1 MGYSNGILESD
12 EKGGSGERGEQG
24 LPGIGFKLTDDGNFD
39 IDGKRLTNISKPV
52 DGGDA
57 TTKAYVDG
65 EIGHH
70 TGNLYHLRQSFTFYD
85 SSGTELALSIDSIT
99 GLVTD
104 YKHGYYKI
112 PKSGDDYNFS
122 TLDIKIRNNLPKST
136 YSILFYLYGYRNN
149 SIMSGVDLG
158 PILFSVDST
167 NYNIL
172 KYDDDDS
179 TETRNH
185 TKGIIWFTSDGSA
198 GSIELGFR
206 FFDKS
211 ITHFVILSRCVEGKV
226 NLGFSSNIFNVS
238 STVGDVTLYFEDI
251 NMNSRKIKNLGGPT
265 DDGDA
270 TNKKYV
276 DTENARQDTAINDK
290 TSKKCFD
297 DEMVKFSS
305 IILGLGYNT
314 NTRPAFSYI
323 MNNVNHSATNIF
335 LFSSRPSSS
344 LAYTASGGDN
354 NTYLI
359 IRNKGKYKMLFRDG
373 VAYGTGDVKIRLI
386 SGNTSKHI
394 FQQTYSITN
403 PSSYLISET
412 GKYFFT
418 EETDTFLQ
426 ISTTGTLL
434 FSGTATPN
442 NPGYF
447 KLYLDSDVLNQ
458 RAAANQYL
466 KLDGS
471 NKMGSDLDIDGN
483 HILKVENLVDYK
495 DTDPYDYRVKDV
507 KSVVNK
513 EYLNENFM
521 KKVDKDG
528 REYYELKGNIIK
540 NSQQYFDGLCT
551 DDNDLVSKKYV
562 DTEKAKQDTTI
573 NNISSISAYNTNLIT
588 ALQTSKADQSYVDDN
603 FLNLDGSK
611 SMTGNLNT
619 DGNYIDG
626 LPELVE
632 DDTSDETLA
641 KIKGRAIDFGYFHTE
656 RGELKRLINSVS
668 SDALNRKDPDPME
681 DDIDMTD
688 SGGNKH
694 SIIGLKDPQPSDSS
708 YAASVNYVNNT
719 VNGIIDK
726 KIQESEERS
735 IRAVQ
740 QENVFEKV
748 MVDDLFILDDH
759 DIKKVA
765 VVNKEFHKVNQ
776 QTYQF
781 KIDYDSSI
789 GYYSTRLGVNV
800 VYLPIGY
807 YTIVFEMYFSD
818 KIDQDKITIDALS
831 GTLSVSKINTKL
843 SADHT
848 RSVINFYKAMIH
860 PSDDELDIDITLKNK
875 TGQSYDADTQIYVVV
890 YGVAGIQ
897 NDVDTRLWDRYFY
910 VDDKKI
916 HFEASIDMVD
926 KDIENVNNLSINNEL
941 NMNNREIKNLGV
953 GSENSD
959 AVNVKQLN
967 GMETNITNY
976 VTGEFGKVNPVLKN
990 YSDLIKFIYRNLIRN
1005 DSKLFLIKELYFP
1018 DSVQGR
1024 SQNSYIYHTNG
1035 DNKGDVT
1042 FYLTF
1047 VHKATTSD
1055 NMMISLRW
1063 EGLSSNINIFVSK
1076 DKVETSI
1083 NPLIDE
1089 SSLASYNIPS
1099 YYQGKQLYLWI
1110 TIQNDLIQIN
1120 FSGSIAISGT
1130 HPGLE
1135 NNDAN
1140 IFRISVSD
1148 SPFTIQRGLITKN
1161 IYNVNSDAYKDV
1173 REYEISEG
1181 TFVSAV

>member
-1 MGYSNGILESD
+1 MGYSNGLLESD

-39 IDGKRLTNISKPV
+39 IDGKRLTDVSQPV
-52 DGGDA
+52 YSGDA

-70 TGNLYHLRQSFTFYD
+70 TGNFYHLRQSFTFYD
-85 SSGTELALSIDSIT
+85 SSGTELALRTGSIT

-136 YSILFYLYGYRNN
+136 YSALFYLYGYRNN

-158 PILFSVDST
+158 PILFSVDGP

-179 TETRNH
+179 TQTRNH

-198 GSIELGFR
+198 GSIELGLR

-238 STVGDVTLYFEDI
+238 STVSDVTLYFENI
-251 NMNSRKIKNLGGPT
+251 VMNNRSIKNIADPL
-265 DDGDA
+265 DNGDA
-270 TNKKYV
+270 VNKSYV
-276 DTENARQDTAINDK
+276 DVENAKQDKAINDK
-290 TSKKCFD
+290 ASK
-297 DEMVKFSS
+297 
-305 IILGLGYNT
+305 
-314 NTRPAFSYI
+314 SYVDGEI
-323 MNNVNHSATNIF
+323 AKVHIDTTP
-335 LFSSRPSSS
+335 LLP
-344 LAYTASGGDN
+344 
-354 NTYLI
+354 
-359 IRNKGKYKMLFRDG
+359 RDG
-373 VAYGTGDVKIRLI
+373 SRGMTGDFDNG
-386 SGNTSKHI
+386 GN
-394 FQQTYSITN
+394 N
-403 PSSYLISET
+403 
-412 GKYFFT
+412 
-418 EETDTFLQ
+418 
-426 ISTTGTLL
+426 
-434 FSGTATPN
+434 
-442 NPGYF
+442 
-447 KLYLDSDVLNQ
+447 
-458 RAAANQYL
+458 
-466 KLDGS
+466 
-471 NKMGSDLDIDGN
+471 
-483 HILKVENLVDYK
+483 ILKVENLTDYK

-513 EYLNENFM
+513 EYLNEKFL

-528 REYYELKGNIIK
+528 REYYDLKQIVIK
-540 NSQQYFDGLCT
+540 NSAPHDDGSY
-551 DDNDLVSKKYV
+551 DNDTLVSKAFV
-562 DTEKAKQDTTI
+562 QTEI
-573 NNISSISAYNTNLIT
+573 NKLPKPATDL
-588 ALQTSKADQSYVDDN
+588 LK
-603 FLNLDGSK
+603 LDGSK
-611 SMTGNLNT
+611 AMTGNLDMDDHT
-619 DGNYIDG
+619 ITGIRSSAADHAAITVGGAKATYLPLLGDRSMQGNLNMGGHAIINIK
-626 LPELVE
+626 PFVE
-632 DDTSDETLA
+632 DDSSQAPSDAQRNEV
-641 KIKGRAIDFGYFHTE
+641 INFGYFHTE

-681 DDIDMTD
+681 DDIDMA
-688 SGGNKH
+688 NH
-694 SIIGLKDPQPSDSS
+694 SIINLKDPQPSDSS
-708 YAASVNYVNNT
+708 YAASVNFVSKTVNDSN
-719 VNGIIDK
+719 VIINGIIDK

-748 MVDDLFILDDH
+748 MVDDLFILDDD
-759 DIKKVA
+759 DIHKVA
-765 VVNKEFHKVNQ
+765 VVDKDFHKINQ

-789 GYYSTRLGVNV
+789 GYYSTRLSVNV

-818 KIDQDKITIDALS
+818 KIDRDKITINALS

-848 RSVINFYKAMIH
+848 RSVINFYKGMIH
-860 PSDDELDIDITLKNK
+860 PSDDELDIDIVLKNK
-875 TGQSYDADTQIYVVV
+875 AGQSYEADTQIYVVV
-890 YGVAGIQ
+890 YGVAGTQ
-897 NDVDTRLWDRYFY
+897 NDVDARLWDSYFY

-941 NMNNREIKNLGV
+941 NMNNRQIKNLGD
-953 GSENSD
+953 GNENSD
-959 AVNVKQLN
+959 GVNVKQLN

-990 YSDLIKFIYRNLIRN
+990 NSDLIKFIYRNLIRN

-1018 DSVQGR
+1018 DSVEGR
-1024 SQNSYIYHTNG
+1024 TQNNYSYQTNS
-1035 DNKGDVT
+1035 DNSGDVT

-1047 VHKATTSD
+1047 IHKATTSD
-1055 NMMISLRW
+1055 SMIITIHWDGGIHS
-1063 EGLSSNINIFVSK
+1063 IYIFVSK
-1076 DKVETSI
+1076 DRVVVSE
-1083 NPLIDE
+1083 NPLINE
-1089 SSLASYNIPS
+1089 PSLKSYNIPS
-1099 YYQGKQLYLWI
+1099 YFKGKHVYLWI
-1110 TIQNDLIQIN
+1110 RIQNNVIKIN
-1120 FSGSIAISGT
+1120 FSGSRTISAT
-1130 HPGLE
+1130 HPNLVNMDE
-1135 NNDAN
+1135 NHS
-1140 IFRISVSD
+1140 IIYVSD
-1148 SPFTIQRGLITKN
+1148 SPFTIERGLITKN
-1161 IYNVNSDAYKDV
+1161 IYNQNSNAYKDV